1 MTAVTL
7 LAPAKVNLCLEML
20 GRRPDGY
27 HEVRTVLQ
35 AIALADVLRFEP
47 AGEVS
52 LQIAPPDAVE
62 AEGNLIMKAAELLR
76 DEAGT
81 HLGARIRLEKRIP
94 VSAGLGG
101 GSSDAAATLLG
112 LLRLWGLDMDK
123 RRLLELAAKL
133 GSDVPF
139 FIEGG
144 TALGEGR
151 GEQLTPLPTPGVM
164 WAVVLSHP
172 EEVADGKTEWLYS
185 LLTPSHYSAGG
196 ARTEEVARRLRLS
209 EPLAA
214 ALFNVFD
221 GVAPAAYERT
231 ASGHRAMAEAG
242 ATDVHLAG
250 SGPALFTVTG
260 GEAEARRMQERL
272 AGQGNQAYAAAFL
285 PKWGIEGSIGP

>member
-1 MTAVTL
+1 MRPGRIW
-7 LAPAKVNLCLEML
+7 APASGWRSVSPY
-20 GRRPDGY
+20 RR
-27 HEVRTVLQ
+27 
-35 AIALADVLRFEP
+35 AWA
-47 AGEVS
+47 
-52 LQIAPPDAVE
+52 
-62 AEGNLIMKAAELLR
+62 
-76 DEAGT
+76 
-81 HLGARIRLEKRIP
+81 
-94 VSAGLGG
+94 G

-112 LLRLWGLDMDK
+112 LPRLWGLDLDK

-151 GEQLTPLPTPGVM
+151 GEQLTPLPTPGGM

-172 EEVADGKTEWLYS
+172 GDVADGKTGRLYS
-185 LLTPSHYSAGG
+185 LLTPSHYSVGG
-196 ARTEEVARRLRLS
+196 AQTEEVARRLRSS

-221 GVAPAAYERT
+221 EVAPAAYERL
-231 ASGHRAMAEAG
+231 AFGHRAMADAG
-242 ATDVHLAG
+242 APAVHLAG

-272 AGQGNQAYAAAFL
+272 AGQGHTAYAAAFL